1 MAENKEHDAHGD
13 AAHGGGGGH
22 DDHGG
27 GGHKGGHGGH
37 GGHGGGHEEHEEGV
51 PEWVVSFAD
60 NALLQMGF
68 FAILLAMNMG
78 LKATGP
84 VDPKDTNPGMMA
96 SSSDSFLDMS
106 IVLRE
111 AFNNPVNINSTD
123 PNDALLVKRLKDRAK
138 ATPHLGQNGRG
149 NDDKPASNA
158 IDRAEIIS
166 ENMTINFE
174 QNSAVLTGKARE
186 DIAAFASAVKGQR
199 FIVEVLGHVSAFE
212 AKARVEG
219 QNPVDVGHR
228 LAFER
233 AMAVTK
239 VLVEEG
245 IDMKLIRVRSCAD
258 AESVRPGAAPD
269 EPKRRGNQRVELV
282 KTDKE
287 LPPDNLTL
295 DPAER

>member
-13 AAHGGGGGH
+13 AAHGGGGH

-84 VDPKDTNPGMMA
+84 VDPKDTNPGVME
-96 SSSDSFLDMS
+96 SDSFLDMA
-106 IVLRE
+106 IEIRK
-111 AFNNPVNINSTD
+111 AFNNPVNIDSTN
-123 PNDALLVKRLKDRAK
+123 PNEQLLVKRLKDREK
-138 ATPHLGQNGRG
+138 ASTFPGKNGLG
-149 NDDKPASNA
+149 NDNKPASNA
-158 IDRAEIIS
+158 IDPGAIIS
-166 ENMTINFE
+166 ENMTVNFE

-186 DIAAFASAVKGQR
+186 DIAAFATAVKGQR

-212 AKARVEG
+212 AKTRIEG

-245 IDMKLIRVRSCAD
+245 LDMKLIRVRSCAD

-269 EPKRRGNQRVELV
+269 EPKRRGNQRVELI

-287 LPPDNLTL
+287 LPPDNLTI

>member
-13 AAHGGGGGH
+13 AAHGGGGH

-27 GGHKGGHGGH
+27 GGHKGGH

-84 VDPKDTNPGMMA
+84 VDPADTKPGAA
-96 SSSDSFLDMS
+96 SAGSDSWLDMAIEIRS
-106 IVLRE
+106 
-111 AFNNPVNINSTD
+111 AFNNPVSINSTD
-123 PNDALLVKRLKDRAK
+123 PNDELLVKRLKDRAK

-158 IDRAEIIS
+158 IDPNAVIS
-166 ENMTINFE
+166 ENVTINFE
-174 QNSAVLTGKARE
+174 MNSAVITGKARE

-199 FIVEVLGHVSAFE
+199 FVIEVMGHVSSFE
-212 AKARVEG
+212 AKTRVEG
-219 QNPVDVGHR
+219 QSAIDVGHR

-245 IDMKLIRVRSCAD
+245 IEMKFIRVRSSAD
-258 AESVRPGAAPD
+258 AESIRPGTAPD
-269 EPKRRGNQRVELV
+269 EPKRRGNQRVELI
-282 KTDKE
+282 KTDKPI
-287 LPPDNLTL
+287 PPDNLTL